1 MIALLMAAALLQQPD
16 SAPKFIQKNDARFA
30 LAVAG
35 GTAAF
40 AVFDERIARWTRQ
53 SNVQGDS
60 ARHRVVKKV
69 TVINEMPLT
78 VAAVATYGIGRLTGQ
93 ETVADVG
100 WHVTESLLVTLGVA
114 EAIRVGLGRV
124 RPRVSPDDAFV
135 FEPGKGLTKFEN
147 RSFPSLH
154 AAVAFTTAASLIEEI
169 RIRRPDAVKYAEPA
183 LYAAALV
190 PGFTRLY
197 LDQHWASDVFAG
209 TLLGAWIGRRVV
221 RYTHGRQ
228 TRLDRIMLGAIV
240 LPGEDGATIGWSL
253 RH

>member
-1 MIALLMAAALLQQPD
+1 MIAMLLAAALLQQPD
-16 SAPKFIQKNDARFA
+16 SSPKFMQKKDARFA

-40 AVFDERIARWTRQ
+40 AIFDERIARWTRQ
-53 SNVQGDS
+53 PNVQGDS
-60 ARHRVVKKV
+60 ARHRLVKKV
-69 TVINEMPLT
+69 TVVNEMPLT

-100 WHVTESLLVTLGVA
+100 WHVTESLLLTTGVA
-114 EAIRVGLGRV
+114 EVIRVGSGRL
-124 RPRVSPDDAFV
+124 RPRASPHDAFV

-154 AAVAFTTAASLIEEI
+154 AAVAFTTAASLVEEI
-169 RIRRPDAVKYAEPA
+169 RIRRPNAVKYAAPA
-183 LYAAALV
+183 LYTVALV

-209 TLLGAWIGRRVV
+209 TLLGAWIGQRVV
-221 RYTHGRQ
+221 RYSHGRR
-228 TRLDRIMLGAIV
+228 TRLDRLMLGAVV
-240 LPGEDGATIGWSL
+240 LPSADGTTIGWSF